1 MRRRPFA
8 AEEALR
14 VESAPPVFENLACG
28 LIGVR
33 CRKGKRMADSKRLVL
48 DRSLSSDVA
57 ALLTDIERQYGCEVV
72 FQPLKDASP
81 IYGGNCTVTQEGTP
95 LIEINVQHPLWEEA
109 VVHELQHLRLR
120 KEQYPFFHLEN
131 RVGSS
136 LRLPNLYRMMF
147 EVYEP
152 VLHHVFNPAIRAM
165 GRNPAALFNAM
176 FRENLKPGDME
187 KNTNRLAWPLVYHR
201 ILLECDEP
209 EVREALRQRCEGL
222 GWGEAIERAKRMAAE
237 VKALNE
243 PTPQKAVDTFVRNAN
258 IAFEGDFLFAL
269 EGIEPVQKGLHTEQ
283 KATISVSEG

>member
-1 MRRRPFA
+1 
-8 AEEALR
+8 
-14 VESAPPVFENLACG
+14 
-28 LIGVR
+28 
-33 CRKGKRMADSKRLVL
+33 MADSKRLVL
-48 DRSLSSDVA
+48 GRPLSSDVA

-72 FQPLKDASP
+72 FQPSKDTSP
-81 IYGGNCTVTQEGTP
+81 FHGGNCTVTQEGTP
-95 LIEINVQHPLWEEA
+95 LVEINAQHALWED
-109 VVHELQHLRLR
+109 VVAHELQHLRLR
-120 KEQYPFFHLEN
+120 REQYPFFELEN
-131 RVGSS
+131 RVSYFWQPGN
-136 LRLPNLYRMMF
+136 LKRLLYG
-147 EVYEP
+147 VYEP

-165 GRNPAALFNAM
+165 GRNPFATFNAM

-269 EGIEPVQKGLHTEQ
+269 EGIEPVQKGPHTEQ